1 MDNQVK
7 RILIAEDSAEWQR
20 FHSSL
25 LKNYDKCKLEFNVCS
40 SATDAL
46 TLLQASLNNQ
56 YDLIITDLQMETDF
70 APFYAG
76 EWLIRQIQSLKEYI
90 NTRIIIISATYNI
103 RLIAEKYGV
112 LCIPKADC
120 RLPESYKILLGN

>member
-1 MDNQVK
+1 MK
-7 RILIAEDSAEWQR
+7 KILIVDDSQKWVEYHQKIVLELFGNDVNITTANSAREG
-20 FHSSL
+20 
-25 LKNYDKCKLEFNVCS
+25 YDCVFLNIDEPFDIIL
-40 SATDAL
+40 TDM
-46 TLLQASLNNQ
+46 
-56 YDLIITDLQMETDF
+56 QMETDF
-70 APFYAG
+70 APLYAG

>member
-1 MDNQVK
+1 MK
-7 RILIAEDSAEWQR
+7 KILIVDDSQKWVEYHQKIVLELFGNDVNITTANSAKEG
-20 FHSSL
+20 
-25 LKNYDKCKLEFNVCS
+25 YDYVFLNIDEPFDIIL
-40 SATDAL
+40 TDM
-46 TLLQASLNNQ
+46 
-56 YDLIITDLQMETDF
+56 QMETDF

>member
-1 MDNQVK
+1 MK
-7 RILIAEDSAEWQR
+7 KILIVDDSQKWVEYHQKIVLELFGNDVNITTANSAREG
-20 FHSSL
+20 
-25 LKNYDKCKLEFNVCS
+25 YDYVFLNIDEPFDIIL
-40 SATDAL
+40 TDM
-46 TLLQASLNNQ
+46 
-56 YDLIITDLQMETDF
+56 QMETDF
-70 APFYAG
+70 APLYAG
-76 EWLIRQIQSLKEYI
+76 EWLIRQIQSFKEYL